1 MKKPPIIFLGLIATL
16 VLCLIALSQRGK
28 SNSSDHSAEDRLT
41 LYCAAGLR
49 NPVSKIIDQYTRET
63 GRKVTVIYSGSGT
76 LLSQIQLA
84 KGDLYLPADL
94 SYVKEAQ
101 GLGLAGDETI
111 PVGILTAK
119 IIVSREN
126 ASIQSLEDLA
136 KPGVRISFANKSAA
150 IGKFTRE
157 ILAKNGLLEKIEA
170 NVIVTKPTVNNIIED
185 VALGSADATIAWGAV
200 AQNFP
205 NVRTIEV
212 PIFTAEKREACI
224 TVLSTSKDPA
234 RAKHLI
240 LYMSA
245 NDKGLK
251 IFKSYGFETPSPTKK
266 EKVLPKTSL

>member
-1 MKKPPIIFLGLIATL
+1 MKKPSIIFLGLVAVL
-16 VLCLIALSQRGK
+16 VLCLIALNQRGR
-28 SNSSDHSAEDRLT
+28 SNSSDQSGEAALT

-49 NPVSKIIDQYTRET
+49 HPVSKIIDQYTRET
-63 GRKVTVIYSGSGT
+63 GRKVTIIYNGSGT

-94 SYVKEAQ
+94 SYVKDAQ
-101 GLGLAGDETI
+101 ELGLAGDEII
-111 PVGILTAK
+111 PVAILTAK
-119 IIVSREN
+119 IIVSSDN
-126 ASIQSLEDLA
+126 TSIQSLDDLA

-157 ILAKNGLLEKIEA
+157 ILAKNRLLKKIEA
-170 NVIVTKPTVNNIIED
+170 NITVTKPTVNNIIED

-212 PIFTAEKREACI
+212 PIFIAEKREACI
-224 TVLSTSKDPA
+224 TILRTAKNTA
-234 RAKHLI
+234 KAKHLAR
-240 LYMSA
+240 YMSA

-251 IFKSYGFETPSPTKK
+251 VFKSYGFETPSPTKNK
-266 EKVLPKTSL
+266 KQLPKASL